1 MKCPPHEEFD
11 ILILRLQKRVSNYFA
26 GSHLQRTGDTMA
38 PSFFNSAKA
47 LSTSLRSAPNALV
60 TSPAETGL
68 PTSRIACNTFSFI
81 IIDVWLLFKLFDD
94 IIQHAEEA
102 WNGFRSYTF
111 ADDGVAD
118 GLGDIGQFL
127 LKVTPLLR

>member
-1 MKCPPHEEFD
+1 M
-11 ILILRLQKRVSNYFA
+11 
-26 GSHLQRTGDTMA
+26 QRTGETMA
-38 PSFFNSAKA
+38 PSFLSSAKA
-47 LSTSLRSAPNALV
+47 LSTSLRSIPVISAILPAFTGAPN
-60 TSPAETGL
+60 
-68 PTSRIACNTFSFI
+68 SRIACNTFSFI

-127 LKVTPLLR
+127 LKVTPLLC

>member
-1 MKCPPHEEFD
+1 M
-11 ILILRLQKRVSNYFA
+11 
-26 GSHLQRTGDTMA
+26 
-38 PSFFNSAKA
+38 
-47 LSTSLRSAPNALV
+47 
-60 TSPAETGL
+60 
-68 PTSRIACNTFSFI
+68 
-81 IIDVWLLFKLFDD
+81 FKLFDD

-127 LKVTPLLR
+127 LKVLMLLLYQNLLFLVFQVINL